1 MKRSKRVFV
10 WSGIVAIALNAAVA
24 DGLRLETRWNLL
36 PGQRSYLT
44 TGTEQRG
51 LSYNPTTDHLIL
63 VNRSGAISVHVLD
76 AQTGDEIGALNTS
89 IVSGGTFALSKV
101 AVADDGAIY
110 AANFGTIGSATP
122 TFNIYRWLFE
132 FDDQPVRVYASDPG
146 SGNIQQWGT
155 TFDVRGA
162 GLDTQILIS
171 SSGGTIAA
179 ILTTTDGINFIST
192 LLSTDVLPGQMGIAV
207 AFGTNNTFWAKSVNG
222 PLLHLGFDLATGIA
236 TNLHSYDV
244 TNFPGTV
251 GPIGVDAG
259 NALLGAI
266 NVTTPDTANLY
277 SISNLAAR
285 PALLS
290 HTNLPSDNAN
300 SLFMGAVDFGPNA
313 MFALDSN
320 NGLVAC
326 NLVPSTDPVAPSI
339 ILHPAER
346 TVFAGSSV
354 AMVSSAAG
362 TEPLSYQ
369 WRTNGVDVPNATN
382 STYSITNV
390 QSSHEALYSVVVSNV
405 AGVTT
410 SFDAQLIVLPPGV
423 LTPLWSLP
431 PGSRTYLTAT
441 ANNQRGL
448 AYNPVTK
455 HLILVNRAGALS
467 VNVIDALTGTNVG
480 VMSTNG
486 ISGGTFFLSKIEV
499 ADDGA
504 IYGANFGTIG
514 SATPTINIYR
524 WANESAEPTL
534 AFQGDPANGAGIQQY
549 GNSFTL
555 RGGGTNTQILLPTQR
570 DVVALLTTSDGT
582 NFTSQLITGV
592 PLGGFYQGVVFGEGD
607 TFWGKTNGLP
617 LVQVGFDR
625 ATGAS
630 TLLQSHDPSVFPGS
644 IGPIAI
650 DPAHDLLAGIF
661 IGTPD
666 TINLYD
672 ISDPAVPPVL
682 VQAVR
687 TPTDNANTLFQGA
700 IDFGDGM
707 LFALDTNNG
716 LAAYV
721 LPFLRINRVGGNV
734 VVSWVATLTGFRLE
748 ATTNM
753 SSGTWTPVSGVVT
766 VDGQNV
772 VTLTAP
778 TGNRFF
784 RLVK

>member
-1 MKRSKRVFV
+1 MKRSKRIFA
-10 WSGIVAIALNAAVA
+10 WCGIIAIALNAAVA
-24 DGLRLETRWNLL
+24 DGFRLETRWNLL

-63 VNRSGAISVHVLD
+63 VNRFGGISVHVLD
-76 AQTGDEIGALNTS
+76 AQTGDDIGALNTS

-122 TFNIYRWLFE
+122 TFNVYRWLFE
-132 FDDQPVRVYASDPG
+132 FDDNPALVYANDPG
-146 SGNIQQWGT
+146 AGNIQQWGT
-155 TFDVRGA
+155 TLDVRGA

-179 ILTTTDGINFIST
+179 ILTTVDGINFTST

-222 PLLHLGFDLATGIA
+222 PLLHLSFDLAAGTA
-236 TNLHSYDV
+236 TTLQSYDV

-251 GPIGVDAG
+251 GPIGVDTG

-266 NVTTPDTANLY
+266 HVTTPDTANLY

-285 PALLS
+285 PTLLS
-290 HTNLPSDNAN
+290 HTNLPTDNAN
-300 SLFMGAVDFGPNA
+300 TLFMGAVDFGPNA

-320 NGLVAC
+320 NGLVAY

-339 ILHPAER
+339 IFHPAER

-369 WRTNGVDVPNATN
+369 WRTNGVDIPNATN

-390 QSSHEALYSVVVSNV
+390 QSSHEGLYSVAVSNV
-405 AGVTT
+405 AGVAV
-410 SFDAQLIVLPPGV
+410 SFEAQLTVLPPGV

-431 PGSRTYLTAT
+431 PGSRTYLTGT
-441 ANNQRGL
+441 GNNQRGL
-448 AYNPVTK
+448 AYNPATR

-467 VNVIDALTGTNVG
+467 INVIDALTGTNVG

-486 ISGGTFFLSKIEV
+486 ITAGGTFILSKIEV
-499 ADDGA
+499 ADDGV
-504 IYGANFGTIG
+504 IYGANFGSYPGTI
-514 SATPTINIYR
+514 PTIYR
-524 WANESAEPTL
+524 WANESAEPTI
-534 AFQGDPANGAGIQQY
+534 AFQGDPANGAGNQQY

-555 RGGGTNTQILLPTQR
+555 RGGGTNTQILVPTQR
-570 DVVALLTTSDGT
+570 DVVALLTTADGT

-592 PLGGFYQGVVFGEGD
+592 PLGGFYQGVAFGHGD

-617 LVQVGFDR
+617 LVQVGFDP
-625 ATGAS
+625 ATGVS
-630 TLLQSHDPSVFPGS
+630 TVLQSHDPSAFPGS

-661 IGTPD
+661 VGTPD
-666 TINLYD
+666 TINLYN

-721 LPFLRINRVGGNV
+721 LPFLKINRVGGNV
-734 VVSWVATLTGFRLE
+734 VVSWAATLTGFQLE
-748 ATTNM
+748 GTSNL
-753 SSGTWTPVSGVVT
+753 SSGNWTPVSGAVT
-766 VDGQNV
+766 VNGQNTI
-772 VTLTAP
+772 TLTDSS
-778 TGNRFF
+778 GNRFF